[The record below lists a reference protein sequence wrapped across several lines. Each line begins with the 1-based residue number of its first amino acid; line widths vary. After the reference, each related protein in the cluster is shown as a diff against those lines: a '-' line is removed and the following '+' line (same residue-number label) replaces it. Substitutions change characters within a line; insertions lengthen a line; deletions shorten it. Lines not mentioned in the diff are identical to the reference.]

1 MDELKINVGKPV
13 ASILSEDAIDFVWVP
28 EPLEDVRERNF
39 ERQVNKAIKEKL
51 PVLVQQKID
60 ELQPNLHKEKE
71 QEYQRGF
78 SEGENAGKQSEQERL
93 QELKDNISNTI
104 KEIIDYRKQIIK
116 EAETTIVTL
125 ALNFAKN
132 IVGEEIRTNREI
144 IQNQVKKSL
153 EYIIGEG
160 KLIFHVHP
168 DDESQFDDK
177 DQFIPKEYLGAIE
190 IVTDENITRGGCLLE
205 TNSGTIDSTI
215 EAKIDELGKSIKIG
229 LEQDLNE

>member
-1 MDELKINVGKPV
+1 MKAKIEYTFATKAYENIKPTIEV
-13 ASILSEDAIDFVWVP
+13 EIPDMNLMEAYSYFEDMFSIL
-28 EPLEDVRERNF
+28 
-39 ERQVNKAIKEKL
+39 
-51 PVLVQQKID
+51 
-60 ELQPNLHKEKE
+60 KEKE
-71 QEYQRGF
+71 QEYQRGY

-132 IVGEEIRTNREI
+132 KLGEEIHTNREI